1 MKVVDDAKAR
11 VDSARRRFAL
21 LDHAVR
27 AVRQY
32 VEVQGSVLAGGIT
45 YYGYLSVFPVLVLG
59 FAVVGFVTNGDQG
72 ASQVVTDA
80 MNSVLPGL
88 VGTDDGQLSL
98 SAVQGAAGT
107 VGVIGVAT
115 LLYTGLGWL
124 SAVRHSLQDVFT
136 LPQESARNFVVG
148 KAVDLSTLAILGA
161 VLVVS
166 VALSTGVTSFTD
178 ELLDVLSLDH
188 VPGMGLV
195 VRGIALLLGVISSGV
210 LFFVMFRLLPRPDL
224 PRKALLRGAFVAAAG
239 FEALKLLATS
249 LIRFVS
255 DFPATALFGTSLV
268 LLVWINYFA
277 RVTIIGAAWAV
288 TTEQALEVLP
298 ELRAEARSPAE
309 G

>member
-21 LDHAVR
+21 LDHTVR
-27 AVRQY
+27 AVKQY
-32 VEVQGSVLAGGIT
+32 VEAQGSVLAGGIT

-72 ASQVVTDA
+72 ATQVVTDA

-88 VGTDDGQLSL
+88 VGSGDGQLSL
-98 SAVQGAAGT
+98 TAVQGAAGK
-107 VGVIGVAT
+107 VGVIGVIGVIA

-124 SAVRHSLQDVFT
+124 SAVRQSLQDVFA

-166 VALSTGVTSFTD
+166 VALSTAVTASTD
-178 ELLDVLSLDH
+178 ELLGVLSLDR

-195 VRGIALLLGVISSGV
+195 VRGVALLLGVASSSV
-210 LFFVMFRLLPRPDL
+210 LFFVMFRLLPGPDL
-224 PRKALLRGAFVAAAG
+224 PRKALLRGAFVAAIG

-255 DFPATALFGTSLV
+255 DYPATAVFGTSLV

-277 RVTIIGAAWAV
+277 RVTIIGAAWAYTV
-288 TTEQALEVLP
+288 ETHPVD
-298 ELRAEARSPAE
+298 
-309 G
+309 